1 MDLYTNGDFLK
12 IFLCLYASISYNLPS
27 MKTIWIRVKASSYYM
42 IMVLRPSGK
51 YISPKHIYGD
61 VLESRWRAK
70 CDHARSSPC
79 SHQQYIR
86 RAQILKWQP
95 IKKCWKIQLNFYAA
109 LTFEDNFWKYMHIIM
124 VLVIIIFQGRSY
136 VRLE

>member
-1 MDLYTNGDFLK
+1 MIIFFKYFCVYTRQLAITSPPWKQSGSALK
-12 IFLCLYASISYNLPS
+12 PLAI
-27 MKTIWIRVKASSYYM
+27 IWLL
-42 IMVLRPSGK
+42 VLRPSR
-51 YISPKHIYGD
+51 KHIYGD

-86 RAQILKWQP
+86 RAQVLKWQP

-109 LTFEDNFWKYMHIIM
+109 FTFEDNFWNIHAYSYGFSDYN
-124 VLVIIIFQGRSY
+124 IFLFLAWEQLY
-136 VRLE
+136 LQACLCI